1 MDNMKTQKIEKED
14 EEEEEEEDVNYLVN
28 EIDAYLNKGKK
39 SAKNSPANDSDVLI
53 GVDQTTES

>member
-1 MDNMKTQKIEKED
+1 MDNMKTQKIEKEED
-14 EEEEEEEDVNYLVN
+14 EEEDVNYLVN

-53 GVDQTTES
+53 RVDQTTES